1 MSKERKQTD
10 LKRSRYMCRRV
21 GRLRV
26 KEGEGN
32 DDREGGRGKMGEGD
46 IERGRENETS
56 EVR

>member
-1 MSKERKQTD
+1 
-10 LKRSRYMCRRV
+10 MCRRV